1 MICNGSMC
9 SAYRGGTA
17 GDHPVLGEDRHGALG
32 AQRLA
37 VALNNTAAKVVTA
50 PLCIAVCVATWK

>member
-17 GDHPVLGEDRHGALG
+17 GDHPVLGEDCHGALG

-37 VALNNTAAKVVTA
+37 VALNNTEAKVVTA
-50 PLCIAVCVATWK
+50 CVGF